1 MAQSPH
7 ADSSEREVLYV
18 KGAEEHNLKQVS
30 VSLPKK
36 KLVVFTGVSG
46 SGKSSLAF
54 DTIFAEGQR
63 RYVESLSSYARQ
75 FLGQMDKP
83 KYESIRGLA
92 PTISIEQ
99 KSASKNPRSTVGTIT
114 EVYDYLRVLYA
125 RIGTQFCYKCGKK
138 VGRGDAASM
147 VQQIL
152 ELPAETKILV
162 LAPIIEH
169 RKGTHKEIIEGLQ
182 SEGFER
188 VRVNGSVVRLGDVQ
202 DLAKHKKH
210 TIEVLIDRLVIKPG
224 ATFRQRLTDSVEQA
238 LKRGHGSLIIHTE
251 GARDQRMSEE
261 RSCCGIAYPELD
273 PPLFSFNSPLGMCG
287 ACNGLGTVV
296 AMDPEKVVPDPS
308 LSIREGAV
316 LPWASYFKNGDK
328 DKEGTWSKERF
339 NAMQKQLGINFDKPW
354 DKLGKKVQNLILYGE
369 GSKALTVKFQGAK
382 SKGTWQFEFEGV
394 LNAMMRRYLATQSE
408 AMKEWYARYMSS
420 QSCESCGGQKL
431 KPEVLSV
438 RVAGKSIMELCRLSI
453 EDAKRFLD
461 GIELSSSQRQ
471 IAQELM
477 KEIQNRLNFLVN
489 VGLSYLTLDRRGPT
503 LSGGEAQRIRLA
515 SQIGSELTGVLY
527 ILDEP
532 SIGLHQRDNQKLLST
547 LQHLRDLGNSLIVV
561 EHDEET
567 IEAADWVVDF
577 GPGAGVEGGRIVAE
591 GLFSDLCENPHS
603 LTGQYLSGR
612 RQIPMP
618 AQRRTPDPKQ
628 SIVIEGAAANNLRDI
643 DVEIPLKLLTAV
655 TGVSGAGKSTLI
667 NQILYPAIAR
677 RLHDADV
684 EVGRHKKIRGLEH
697 IDKIINIDQKPI
709 GRTPRSNPATYTKVF
724 DLIRDFYAM
733 LPESQL
739 RGYSKGRFSF
749 NVKGGRCEPCQG
761 DGFIKVEM
769 HFLADVFVPCEACK
783 GLRFNETTR
792 EILHRGKSIADVL
805 NLSVREAREHFQNH
819 PRIVAILD
827 TLMEVGLSY
836 VKLGQSA
843 TTLSG
848 GEAQRIKLARELAK
862 RDTGRTLYILD
873 EPTTGLHFHDIAQLL
888 QVLQRLVDAG
898 NSVVVIEHN
907 LDVIRAADWVIDI
920 GPEGGKAGGALVG
933 AGSPETLAAIS
944 ASHTGRFLKEALAK
958 ARRGDGASPAPG
970 LGQAKE
976 KKKEKE
982 KVGVS

>member
-1 MAQSPH
+1 MKKPVSRSNVSAI
-7 ADSSEREVLYV
+7 SESDVLQV
-18 KGAEEHNLKQVS
+18 NGAEEHNLKNIS
-30 VSLPKK
+30 VSIPKK

-125 RIGTQFCYKCGKK
+125 RIGVQYCYKCGKV

-152 ELPAETKILV
+152 ELPDSSKLIV
-162 LAPIIEH
+162 LAPVVEH
-169 RKGTHKEIIEGLQ
+169 RKGEHREIIEMLESQGY
-182 SEGFER
+182 ER
-188 VRVNGSVVRLGDVQ
+188 ARVNGTIVRLSEVQ

-210 TIEVLIDRLVIKPG
+210 TIEAVQDRLVLKSG
-224 ATFRQRLTDSVEQA
+224 KEFRVRLTDSVEQA
-238 LKRGHGSLIIHTE
+238 LKRGQGSIIIHVE
-251 GARDQRMSEE
+251 GARDLKMSEE

-273 PPLFSFNSPLGMCG
+273 PPLFSFNSPQGMCPT
-287 ACNGLGTVV
+287 CNGLGTIM
-296 AMDPEKVVPDPS
+296 AMDPNKLIPDPS
-308 LSIREGAV
+308 KSIRGGAII
-316 LPWASYFKNGDK
+316 PWASYFKSGTV
-328 DKEGTWSKERF
+328 DKEGSWSSERF
-339 NAMQKQLGINFDKPW
+339 AAMEKKWGIDWDKPFN
-354 DKLGKKVQNLILYGE
+354 KLSKKHQDILLYGP
-369 GSKALTVKFQGAK
+369 KTDKKIKLNWTGAK
-382 SKGTWQFEFEGV
+382 SSGTWEFDFNG
-394 LNAMMRRYLATQSE
+394 LMASMMRRYLSTQSE
-408 AMKEWYARYMSS
+408 AMKEWYAKFMST
-420 QSCESCGGQKL
+420 QACETCEGQKL

-438 RVAGKSIMELCRLSI
+438 RIQKHSIHDLCHLSI
-453 EDAKRFLD
+453 EDAHKFLIALKLN
-461 GIELSSSQRQ
+461 GPQKIIAKEL
-471 IAQELM
+471 L
-477 KEIQNRLNFLVN
+477 KEISNRLNFLVN

-547 LQHLRDLGNSLIVV
+547 LHHLRDLGNSLIVV
-561 EHDEET
+561 EHDQET
-567 IEAADWVVDF
+567 IEAADWIVDF
-577 GPGAGVEGGRIVAE
+577 GPGAGTLGGEVVAS
-591 GLFSDLCENPHS
+591 GTYADLLKSKDS

-612 RQIPMP
+612 KQILAP
-618 AQRRTPDPKQ
+618 AQRRKFDPKQ
-628 SIVIEGAAANNLRDI
+628 SIRIEGATANNLKNI
-643 DVEIPLKLLTAV
+643 DVSFPLKVFTAV

-667 NQILYPAIAR
+667 NQILYPAIAKK
-677 RLHDADV
+677 LHDADV
-684 EVGRHKKIRGLEH
+684 EIGAHKRITGLDN

-724 DLIRDFYAM
+724 DLIRDFYAL
-733 LPESQL
+733 LPESKS
-739 RGYSKGRFSF
+739 RGYTKGRFSF

-769 HFLADVFVPCEACK
+769 HFLADVFVPCEACH
-783 GLRFNETTR
+783 GSRFNATTC
-792 EILHRGKSIADVL
+792 EILYKGRSIADVL
-805 NLSVREAREHFQNH
+805 NLSIKEAREVFTNH
-819 PRIVAILD
+819 SKIVTILD
-827 TLMEVGLSY
+827 TLIEVGLSY
-836 VKLGQSA
+836 IKLGQAA

-862 RDTGRTLYILD
+862 RDTGKTLYILD

-888 QVLQRLVDAG
+888 NVLQKLVDAG
-898 NSVVVIEHN
+898 NSVLVIEHN
-907 LDVIRAADWVIDI
+907 LDVIKCADWVVDI
-920 GPEGGKAGGALVG
+920 GPEGGKAGGELIAEG
-933 AGSPETLAAIS
+933 TPEQVAKNS
-944 ASHTGRFLKEALAK
+944 ASFTGQFLKNILVKEPRKK
-958 ARRGDGASPAPG
+958 A
-970 LGQAKE
+970 
-976 KKKEKE
+976 
-982 KVGVS
+982 